1 MAAGRDSL
9 EGVRLL
15 IELGFDVNA
24 HERTAPLHEAAMRG
38 NLAIIELLLDHGA
51 NPNLRDPGYD
61 ATPAGWAEHHGQTEA
76 QLLLAAH
83 EVRTQETVRTGLAYG
98 R

>member
-1 MAAGRDSL
+1 
-9 EGVRLL
+9 
-15 IELGFDVNA
+15 
-24 HERTAPLHEAAMRG
+24 MRG

-51 NPNLRDPGYD
+51 NPNLRDSGYD

-76 QLLLAAH
+76 QLLLATH
-83 EVRTQETVRTGLAYG
+83 EVRMPDTVRTGLAYTPVS